1 MWRPDVINPGVEVNK
16 LTVFNPVQFSFF
28 LIHLE
33 NTKIPEKAV
42 TNIFAGFVLMLSKV
56 KYFCEKW

>member
-1 MWRPDVINPGVEVNK
+1 MINSGVVVNK

-28 LIHLE
+28 LIHFE
-33 NTKIPEKAV
+33 NKIPEKAV